1 MLYDD
6 ITDTLE
12 IKTDGKRVKKTDT
25 IFVFIA
31 MCIGS
36 SVCCLAEAVKNIQ
49 SDPKEHR
56 KVLFFFLFVS
66 FFLNGGWGRYR
77 KLPREAPTSII
88 NDAESLGQLTTPL
101 NR

>member
-31 MCIGS
+31 TCIGS

-49 SDPKEHR
+49 SDPKER
-56 KVLFFFLFVS
+56 
-66 FFLNGGWGRYR
+66 R
-77 KLPREAPTSII
+77 KLLLF
-88 NDAESLGQLTTPL
+88 SLFNFSFLMGVGKVQIVAK
-101 NR
+101 RRFHICH